1 MNESPNKDFKNM
13 FINKARIF
21 EEKNILKELLKIMSK
36 YDLSKFHKYH
46 WVMVFKTNHT

>member
-1 MNESPNKDFKNM
+1 M
-13 FINKARIF
+13 KAQIKILKTCSLIRQGYF